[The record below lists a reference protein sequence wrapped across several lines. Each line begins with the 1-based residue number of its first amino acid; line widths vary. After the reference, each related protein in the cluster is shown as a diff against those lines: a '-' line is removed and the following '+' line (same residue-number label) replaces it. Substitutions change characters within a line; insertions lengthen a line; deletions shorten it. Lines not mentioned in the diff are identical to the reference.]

1 MLAQPNHSDFA
12 RKNRAVHVMERPLF
26 PRKTPQMPG
35 NGLNPAVRIALP
47 NAEWQ
52 GSQGLLKPM
61 ERCMST
67 VHFARATILGLFA
80 ALAVG
85 VAQAQEGPLKPFKDD
100 LFSPIVIDSRDNGD
114 FERVD
119 YQELRDINARDE
131 EPERRVKRRYI
142 DLGVRKAEALETWNL
157 PTGPLELGRAG
168 PMANSAFSVIF
179 IHGRDG
185 DRRLAM
191 NDYRFGG
198 NFNRLKNLAV
208 LNGGTFYAPSVKTF
222 DTAGA
227 ATISALIAEITVRSP
242 GRPVILACAS
252 MGSFLC
258 WGISRDAGVV
268 SKLKGMAILGGATDP
283 DYPKS
288 AAYKARLPVWF
299 THGGNDKTYK
309 AEDQIALYDKLH
321 GAGQPV
327 RFTLF
332 ETGSHGTPVRMTD
345 WRAVLNWILTK
356 K

>member
-1 MLAQPNHSDFA
+1 
-12 RKNRAVHVMERPLF
+12 
-26 PRKTPQMPG
+26 
-35 NGLNPAVRIALP
+35 
-47 NAEWQ
+47 
-52 GSQGLLKPM
+52 
-61 ERCMST
+61 MST
-67 VHFARATILGLFA
+67 VHFARAFLFSLFA
-80 ALAVG
+80 ALQSGPVL
-85 VAQAQEGPLKPFKDD
+85 AQDGPLPPFKDE
-100 LFSPIVIDSRDNGD
+100 LFAPIVIDRRDNGD

-119 YQELRDINARDE
+119 YQERRDINGRDE
-131 EPERRVKRRYI
+131 DPERRVKRRYV
-142 DLGVRKAEALETWNL
+142 DFGPRKAEALETWNL
-157 PTGPLELGRAG
+157 LTGPMELGRVG
-168 PMANSAFSVIF
+168 PMAGSAFSVIF

-198 NFNRLKNLAV
+198 NFNRVKNLAV

-227 ATISALIAEITVRSP
+227 ASISALIAEIAARSP
-242 GRPVILACAS
+242 GKPIILTCAS

-258 WGISRDAGVV
+258 WGISRDAATV

-283 DYPKS
+283 DFPKS

-299 THGGNDKTYK
+299 THGSNDKTYK
-309 AEDQIALYDKLH
+309 AEDQVAFYDTLH